1 MQAYDSKGQDIYTNG
16 SAGHVN
22 GKEITK
28 MREVAFEKNPSEPLV
43 FLFILI

>member
-1 MQAYDSKGQDIYTNG
+1 MQTYDSKRQDIYTNG

-22 GKEITK
+22 GKESTK

-43 FLFILI
+43 LSFNPT